1 VLALA
6 RTIALPLSFVSK
18 LKNASSVYTF
28 RDFILLPGRSE
39 IEPRDISLETNLTKR
54 IKLHLPLISSP
65 MDTVTEWRMAL
76 EMARLGGAG
85 VIHRNLS
92 IEDQVE
98 QVKKVKSSKV
108 KAKSVDAQG
117 RPLVG
122 ASISPMDAAR
132 CEALDK
138 VADFLVA
145 DVAHFHNSNV
155 LTAAAK
161 VLPNLTKDFIA
172 GNIGTRR
179 AVHDIAAELPRVDGF
194 RVGIGSGSVCIT
206 SEVTRVGAPTLFA
219 VAEVSTAANEL
230 NLDIPIIADGGIRG
244 SGDASLAFAAGASTV
259 MLGSVLA
266 GCEESPSKV
275 VIRNGKKMKVHRG
288 MASAAARK
296 ARYALDRYSVPA
308 KGLDEGVEAYVNYS
322 GKVEEVVDGFSNG
335 LRASFGYAGAK
346 SINDLWGVATFGQVS
361 AVGYTELG
369 VHSLT
374 LKGGG

>member
-1 VLALA
+1 
-6 RTIALPLSFVSK
+6 LPLSFVSK
-18 LKNASSVYTF
+18 LKNASDVYTF

-39 IEPRDISLETNLTKR
+39 VEPRDISLSTSLTKR
-54 IKLHLPLISSP
+54 IKLHLPLVSSP

-92 IEDQVE
+92 IEDQME
-98 QVKKVKSSKV
+98 QVKKVKASRI
-108 KAKSVDAQG
+108 KAKSVDPQG
-117 RPLVG
+117 NPLVG
-122 ASISPMDAAR
+122 ASISPMDAKR

-155 LTAAAK
+155 LGAAAK
-161 VLPNLTKDFIA
+161 LLPNLTKDFIA

-230 NLDIPIIADGGIRG
+230 NLDIPIIADGGVRG

-275 VIRNGKKMKVHRG
+275 VVREGRKMKVHRG

-308 KGLDEGVEAYVNYS
+308 KGLDEGVEAYVNYA
-322 GKVEEVVDGFSNG
+322 GKTEAVVEGFANG

-346 SINDLWGVATFGQVS
+346 SIRDLWGVATFGQVS